1 MAETKVGYGRASNI
15 ESAIAS
21 GKIDKGDIVIT
32 SDTNEFVFI
41 APDGALIRCRSQ
53 ISKFDALDDAVTYAE
68 ESPAAYDGEIINIYS
83 EEHGA
88 FLPYTLTQG
97 SDGKLKVCNPNA
109 GIQETFIWKEI

>member
-41 APDGALIRCRSQ
+41 APDGALIRCRS
-53 ISKFDALDDAVTYAE
+53 
-68 ESPAAYDGEIINIYS
+68 
-83 EEHGA
+83 
-88 FLPYTLTQG
+88 
-97 SDGKLKVCNPNA
+97 
-109 GIQETFIWKEI
+109 